1 MFATRVVSVGWSC
14 LVFAML
20 LFSNSLHAQPWPD
33 KPIKLLQGFGAG
45 GNADTVAR
53 ILAGPLGEAL
63 GKPVVVEARTGAG
76 GNIASEALVRSP
88 ADGYTLIL
96 LTGGH
101 AVSAGLYK
109 QLPFHPVDDFS
120 MISSVTFFPFAL
132 GVRPDHPAQTLAE
145 FIQYAKARPGQV
157 NFSSVGI
164 GSTQH
169 LTGELFAS
177 LAGIRM
183 THVPYRGGA
192 APLEGLLRG
201 DVDLLVDTV
210 TFTSGQIKAGKV
222 RALAVT
228 HPQAWPPL
236 PGVPPLAD
244 TLSGFDVRSWTGIA
258 APRGTPP
265 AIIDRVNRE
274 LRRILSAGE
283 AKSRLETLGNEVRS
297 SSPDELRTHIARE
310 VARWTQVIREAH
322 IPQQ

>member
-1 MFATRVVSVGWSC
+1 MLQPALRALAMASLCLAAT
-14 LVFAML
+14 A
-20 LFSNSLHAQPWPD
+20 HAQVAWPD
-33 KPIKLLQGFGAG
+33 KPLKLMQGFGAG

-53 ILAGPLGEAL
+53 VLAAPLSEQL
-63 GKPVVVEARTGAG
+63 GKPVVVEGRTGAG
-76 GNIASEALVRSP
+76 GNIASEAVAKSA

-109 QLPFHPVDDFS
+109 SLPFHPVEDFAMVS
-120 MISSVTFFPFAL
+120 TLTFFPFAL
-132 GVRPDHPAQTLAE
+132 GVRPDHPAKTLAE
-145 FIQYAKARPGQV
+145 FIKYARENPGKV

-169 LTGELFAS
+169 LTGELLSAM
-177 LAGIRM
+177 AGIRM

-222 RALAVT
+222 RALGVT
-228 HPQAWPPL
+228 HPQPWPPL
-236 PGVPPLAD
+236 PGVSPVAD
-244 TLSGFDVRSWTGIA
+244 TLPGFDVRSWTGVA

-265 AIIDRVNRE
+265 AVIERLNRE
-274 LRRILSAGE
+274 IRRALATPE
-283 AKSRLETLGNEVRS
+283 VKARLEGLGNEVRAG
-297 SSPDELRTHIARE
+297 SPEEMRAHVAGE
-310 VARWTQVIREAH
+310 AARWAQVIRDAK
-322 IPQQ
+322 ITQQ